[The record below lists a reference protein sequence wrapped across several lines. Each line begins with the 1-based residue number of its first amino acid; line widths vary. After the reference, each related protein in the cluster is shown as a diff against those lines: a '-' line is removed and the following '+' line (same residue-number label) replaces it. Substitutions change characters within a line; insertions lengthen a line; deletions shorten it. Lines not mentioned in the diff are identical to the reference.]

1 MNLRPVSML
10 LLLSLTTFVSH
21 SICLNA
27 EELPQQTAL
36 DDYIKKP
43 DSSYKWEVVSETTAD
58 GMKLIVIDMISQTW
72 RTPQEVNRTQWQH
85 WVKIAIPDQ
94 LQSDTGFLMIGGGS
108 NREGAKPNGPN
119 EMIVQI
125 AKKTGSVVAEL
136 GMVPNEPLT
145 FHNDGQKRSE
155 DDLIGYTWDQYIK
168 TGDPTWAAR
177 NPMVKSAIR
186 AMDTIT
192 ALLAA
197 DAGGNRT
204 VDKFVVAGGSK
215 RGWTTWLA
223 GLDDRV
229 VAIIPIVIDVI
240 NADLSMRH
248 HFQAYGF
255 WAPAVGNYVQHK
267 IMERINHPRVQE
279 LYHLVDPWY
288 YRHRLKKPKFIVNA
302 SGDQFFLP
310 DSSRFYFDG
319 LLGEKHLRYVPNAD
333 HGLKGS
339 DAIES
344 ITAFYALILAG
355 KERPEYSWTNEDDGS
370 IKVTTKDVPEQVL
383 LWQATNP
390 EARDFRLESLGPKYT
405 STVLHDRGNGVY
417 VGNVKKPTKGW
428 TAYYIE
434 MKFDAGIGIPIK
446 MSTGVRVLPD
456 VLPYKNK
463 RPDLPVYVTVI
474 CEAPDLAT
482 ATQLVALTTAGAEQ
496 RLPIEKFNAT
506 NLGKRCYFNW
516 KPKRDRLEGATGLI
530 EFLKQQKCDDF
541 RLQLESGPGVTGLPQ
556 E

>member
-1 MNLRPVSML
+1 MNLRPVSII
-10 LLLSLTTFVSH
+10 LLSLTAFVSDA
-21 SICLNA
+21 IWLNA

-43 DSSYKWEVVSETTAD
+43 DSSYKWEVVSETTAG

-108 NREGAKPNGPN
+108 NREGAKTDGPN

-125 AKKTGSVVAEL
+125 AKNTGSVVAEL

-192 ALLAA
+192 ALLASE
-197 DAGGNRT
+197 AGGNRN

-288 YRHRLKKPKFIVNA
+288 YRHRLTKPKFIVNA

-370 IKVTTKDVPEQVL
+370 IKVTTKDVPEEVL

-390 EARDFRLESLGPKYT
+390 EARDFRLESLGPEYT
-405 STVLHDRGNGVY
+405 STVLLDRGNGVY

-434 MKFDAGIGIPIK
+434 MKFDAGVGIPVK

-474 CEAPDLAT
+474 CEAPRPGNCDT
-482 ATQLVALTTAGAEQ
+482 ACSINNSRSRTTV
-496 RLPIEKFNAT
+496 T
-506 NLGKRCYFNW
+506 
-516 KPKRDRLEGATGLI
+516 DRKI
-530 EFLKQQKCDDF
+530 QCN
-541 RLQLESGPGVTGLPQ
+541 
-556 E
+556 